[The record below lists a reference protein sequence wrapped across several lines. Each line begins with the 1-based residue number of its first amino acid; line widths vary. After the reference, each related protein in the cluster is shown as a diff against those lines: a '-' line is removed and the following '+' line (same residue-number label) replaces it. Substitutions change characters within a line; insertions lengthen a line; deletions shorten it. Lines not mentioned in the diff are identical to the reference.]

1 MILNYL
7 LKKNKNRKVLNYNL
21 NFIERIEEV
30 FLNYL
35 MIFNNLLTKIDKK
48 REIKLQK
55 YKKNYKINLVISN

>member
-21 NFIERIEEV
+21 NFIELIEEV
-30 FLNYL
+30 FLNCL